1 VSSSEN
7 QIDTPALV
15 IDVNIL
21 ERNIA
26 KMAEYLRSRK
36 SKLRPHV
43 KVHKS
48 PVLAKKQIAAG
59 AIGIT
64 VAKVSEAEVMAQS
77 GIDDI
82 LIANEIVGEQK
93 LRRLARVA
101 KRTKLQV
108 AVDNLENVK
117 QISHYAAQEGSNIGI
132 IVELNLGS
140 NLEGILDR
148 CGVSPGEP
156 AAALISEVAKLKNIE
171 FRGLMGY
178 EGALRKFTDAKRKC
192 AAIESALALLVE
204 TKEQVEDAGF
214 DVPIVSCG
222 GTMSYDIASGFP
234 GVTEIQAGSYV
245 FMDAT
250 YLRSGIDFELS
261 LTLWSSIVSRPHA
274 NKAIMDA
281 GYKAISA
288 DHGLPIVKNRS
299 EMEVIALNAEHGHVS
314 SKKQDI
320 SCAIGEKLELIPTH
334 VDTTVCLH
342 DTYVLTQD
350 GVVKG
355 NLEIACRGKL
365 Q

>member
-1 VSSSEN
+1 MTEM

-15 IDVNIL
+15 LDVDIL

-26 KMAEYLRSRK
+26 RMAEYLRGRRA
-36 SKLRPHV
+36 KLRPHV

-59 AIGIT
+59 AIGVT

-77 GIDDI
+77 GVGDI

-93 LRRLARVA
+93 LKRLAMLA
-101 KRTKLQV
+101 KRSKLQV
-108 AVDNLENVK
+108 AVDNLENAK
-117 QISHYAAQEGSNIGI
+117 QLSRFAAQESSIIGI
-132 IVELNLGS
+132 VVELNLGS

-148 CGVSPGEP
+148 CGVAPGEP
-156 AAALISEVAKLKNIE
+156 AIALVKEIAKLKNVE

-178 EGALRKFTDAKRKC
+178 EGALRKFTDVKKKRG
-192 AAIESALALLVE
+192 AVESALGLLVA
-204 TKEQVEDAGF
+204 TKDQVEDLGF
-214 DVPIVSCG
+214 EVPIVSCG
-222 GTMSYDIASGFP
+222 GTMSYDISSDFP

-250 YLRSGIDFELS
+250 YLSYGINFELA
-261 LTLWSSIVSRPHA
+261 LTLLSTIVSRPHA
-274 NKAIMDA
+274 NKAIVDA

-288 DHGLPIVKNRS
+288 DHGLPLIKDRS
-299 EMEVIALNAEHGHVS
+299 EMEVVSLNAEHGHVS
-314 SKKQDI
+314 SRKQEI
-320 SCAIGEKLELIPTH
+320 NCALGDKLELIPTH

-342 DTYVLTQD
+342 DNYVLIQD
-350 GVVKG
+350 DVVKG
-355 NLEIACRGKL
+355 SLEIAGRGKL

>member
-1 VSSSEN
+1 MTDM

-15 IDVNIL
+15 LDVDIL
-21 ERNIA
+21 DRNVA
-26 KMAEYLRSRK
+26 RMAEYLRGRK
-36 SKLRPHV
+36 TKLRPHV

-48 PVLAKKQIAAG
+48 PVLAKKQISAG

-64 VAKVSEAEVMAQS
+64 VAKVGEAEVMAQS

-93 LRRLARVA
+93 LTRLARIA
-101 KRTKLQV
+101 KGCKLQV
-108 AVDNLENVK
+108 AVDNLENAK
-117 QISHYAAQEGSNIGI
+117 QISHFAAQEGSNIGV

-148 CGVSPGEP
+148 CGVSPGKS
-156 AAALISEVAKLKNIE
+156 ATVLVSEIAKLKNIE

-178 EGALRKFTDAKRKC
+178 EGALRKFTDANKKR
-192 AAIESALALLVE
+192 AAIESALGLLVE
-204 TKEQVEDAGF
+204 TKDLVKDAGF
-214 DVPIVSCG
+214 EVPIVSCG
-222 GTMSYDIASGFP
+222 GTMSYDISSGFP

-261 LTLWSSIVSRPHA
+261 LTLLSTVVSRPHA
-274 NKAIMDA
+274 NKAIVDA

-288 DHGLPIVKNRS
+288 DHGLPLIKDRP
-299 EMEVIALNAEHGHVS
+299 EMEVISLNAEHGHIS
-314 SKKQDI
+314 THKQEID
-320 SCAIGEKLELIPTH
+320 CAIADKLELIPTH

-342 DTYVLTQD
+342 DNYVLTQD

-355 NLEIACRGKL
+355 NLEIPCRGKL

>member
-1 VSSSEN
+1 MTDM

-15 IDVNIL
+15 LDVDIL

-26 KMAEYLRSRK
+26 RMAEYLRGRK

-48 PVLAKKQIAAG
+48 PILAKKQIAAG

-77 GIDDI
+77 EIDDI

-93 LRRLARVA
+93 IRRLARLA
-101 KRTKLQV
+101 KRCKVQV
-108 AVDNLENVK
+108 AVDNLENAK
-117 QISHYAAQEGSNIGI
+117 QISHFAAQEGSNVGI

-148 CGVSPGEP
+148 CGVSPEQP
-156 AAALISEVAKLKNIE
+156 ATALISEIAKLKNIE

-178 EGALRKFTDAKRKC
+178 EGALRKFTDAKKKR
-192 AAIESALALLVE
+192 AAIESALGLLVE
-204 TKEQVEDAGF
+204 TKDQVKDAGF
-214 DVPIVSCG
+214 EVPIVSCG
-222 GTMSYDIASGFP
+222 GTMSYDISSDFP

-261 LTLWSSIVSRPHA
+261 LTLLCTVVSRPHA
-274 NKAIMDA
+274 NKAIVDA

-288 DHGLPIVKNRS
+288 DHGLPLIKDRP
-299 EMEVIALNAEHGHVS
+299 EMEVISLNAEHGHIS
-314 SKKQDI
+314 THKQEID
-320 SCAIGEKLELIPTH
+320 CAIAEKLELIPTH

-342 DTYVLTQD
+342 DNYVLTQ
-350 GVVKG
+350 GSVVKG
-355 NLEIACRGKL
+355 NLEIPCRGKL

>member
-1 VSSSEN
+1 MKEM

-15 IDVNIL
+15 LDVDIL

-26 KMAEYLRSRK
+26 RMAEYLRGRK
-36 SKLRPHV
+36 AKLRPHV

-77 GIDDI
+77 GVDDI

-93 LRRLARVA
+93 LRRLAVLA
-101 KRTKLQV
+101 KRSKLQV
-108 AVDNLENVK
+108 AVDNLENAK
-117 QISHYAAQEGSNIGI
+117 QLSRFAAQEGSIIGI
-132 IVELNLGS
+132 VVELNLGS

-148 CGVSPGEP
+148 CGVSPGQP
-156 AAALISEVAKLKNIE
+156 ATALISQIGKLKNVE

-178 EGALRKFTDAKRKC
+178 EGALRKFTDVKKKR
-192 AAIESALALLVE
+192 AAVESALSLLVE
-204 TKEQVEDAGF
+204 TKDQVEDLGF
-214 DVPIVSCG
+214 EVPIVSCG
-222 GTMSYDIASGFP
+222 GTMSYDISSDFP

-250 YLRSGIDFELS
+250 YLSYGIKFELA
-261 LTLWSSIVSRPHA
+261 LTLWSTVVSRPHA
-274 NKAIMDA
+274 NKAIVDA

-288 DHGLPIVKNRS
+288 DHGLPLIKDRP
-299 EMEVIALNAEHGHVS
+299 EMEVISLNAEHGHIS
-314 SKKQDI
+314 THKQEID
-320 SCAIGEKLELIPTH
+320 CAIADKLELIPTH

-342 DTYVLTQD
+342 DNYVLTQD

-355 NLEIACRGKL
+355 NLEIPCRGKL